1 MDRRRPTCVLERL
14 GIRRDPLL
22 PGRRLMPGIT
32 CLQPL
37 LDTVADPAETVIT
50 ADVLHTQREHAGYL
64 PDRKARYIVI
74 VKGNQKHRN
83 TCADS

>member
-1 MDRRRPTCVLERL
+1 M
-14 GIRRDPLL
+14 
-22 PGRRLMPGIT
+22 
-32 CLQPL
+32 QPL